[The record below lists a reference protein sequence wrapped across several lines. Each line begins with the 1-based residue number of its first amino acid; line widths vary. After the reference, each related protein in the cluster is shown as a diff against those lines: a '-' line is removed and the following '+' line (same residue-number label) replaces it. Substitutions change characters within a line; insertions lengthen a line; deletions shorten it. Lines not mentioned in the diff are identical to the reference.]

1 MNSITS
7 FLASHIDIRSILL
20 ISGKSFAFSSLLPE
34 ICQLTNIEQVTI
46 CASDHRKSIPVVDS
60 SYTLANGS
68 LPTILSTEQYQS
80 GNLSNTFSAVV
91 FLDIDS
97 ADQLSPL
104 CSAHFTYLVGSVW
117 SGSLD
122 AFTLW
127 EQYRLTASTIYILS
141 KELRYLGDVSSDSR
155 EWVYEEVLSWSRNV
169 DSNVELSI
177 IFPVYNVAK
186 YISKCIESVTAWQAD
201 YVEYLFVDDGSPD
214 NSADIIRDYASK
226 DPRIKL
232 LQKENGGCASA
243 RQFGLDRASG
253 KYIGFIDPDDYV
265 DESMFPKLFRRAMIG
280 SYEIS
285 YCGYNELYETTGEI
299 QPVVSD
305 VLGKPFDEGT
315 FQAAEINSLIAF
327 RRIAIWR
334 GIYLKEMLDR
344 SGIRFHTDL
353 RRFDDLPFKVE
364 TMASARSVV
373 SIPEFL
379 YFYRMARPG
388 QDVSADDER
397 LFVHFQIF
405 KYLDEFIKK
414 TSNREQLE
422 YLQVVK
428 IHTHKWAL
436 TKLKPEFIASY
447 CEKARE
453 DILHNMSLKESLF
466 VALRF
471 TSRYDQLFHLAI
483 CRKNLPML
491 RYLIKHYKP

>member
-1 MNSITS
+1 MKKWRIVMTISERVFERLEQINMSQKEFAEKTGIRQSTIS
-7 FLASHIDIRSILL
+7 EWKKNRTNPSSDKIMGICEALGVSPGWLLSGVDSVERGKNTQEYYVIDKDTEIGYL
-20 ISGKSFAFSSLLPE
+20 ISKTKKYPKDFPL
-34 ICQLTNIEQVTI
+34 
-46 CASDHRKSIPVVDS
+46 DS
-60 SYTLANGS
+60 SE
-68 LPTILSTEQYQS
+68 STEYVREEIL
-80 GNLSNTFSAVV
+80 NWTRHP
-91 FLDIDS
+91 DS
-97 ADQLSPL
+97 D
-104 CSAHFTYLVGSVW
+104 
-117 SGSLD
+117 
-122 AFTLW
+122 
-127 EQYRLTASTIYILS
+127 
-141 KELRYLGDVSSDSR
+141 
-155 EWVYEEVLSWSRNV
+155 
-169 DSNVELSI
+169 VELSI
-177 IFPVYNVAK
+177 IFPVYN
-186 YISKCIESVTAWQAD
+186 ISKYLPQCIESVTAWQAD

-243 RQFGLDRASG
+243 RQFGLERASG

-265 DESMFPKLFRRAMIG
+265 DESMFPKLFRRALIG

-285 YCGYNELYETTGEI
+285 YCGYNEHYETTGEI
-299 QPVVSD
+299 QPVVID
-305 VLGKPFDEGT
+305 VLWSPFDEGT
-315 FQAAEINSLIAF
+315 SRDTDINYLIAF

-405 KYLDEFIKK
+405 KYLDEFISKAK
-414 TSNREQLE
+414 NRSQIE

-447 CEKARE
+447 CEKARD
-453 DILHNMSLKESLF
+453 DILTNMSF
-466 VALRF
+466 VDSCTVAMRY
-471 TSRYDQLFHLAI
+471 TSKNDQLFHLAI
-483 CRKNLPML
+483 CRNNLPML

>member
-1 MNSITS
+1 
-7 FLASHIDIRSILL
+7 
-20 ISGKSFAFSSLLPE
+20 
-34 ICQLTNIEQVTI
+34 
-46 CASDHRKSIPVVDS
+46 
-60 SYTLANGS
+60 
-68 LPTILSTEQYQS
+68 
-80 GNLSNTFSAVV
+80 
-91 FLDIDS
+91 
-97 ADQLSPL
+97 
-104 CSAHFTYLVGSVW
+104 
-117 SGSLD
+117 
-122 AFTLW
+122 
-127 EQYRLTASTIYILS
+127 
-141 KELRYLGDVSSDSR
+141 
-155 EWVYEEVLSWSRNV
+155 
-169 DSNVELSI
+169 
-177 IFPVYNVAK
+177 
-186 YISKCIESVTAWQAD
+186 
-201 YVEYLFVDDGSPD
+201 
-214 NSADIIRDYASK
+214 
-226 DPRIKL
+226 
-232 LQKENGGCASA
+232 
-243 RQFGLDRASG
+243 
-253 KYIGFIDPDDYV
+253 
-265 DESMFPKLFRRAMIG
+265 MIG

-453 DILHNMSLKESLF
+453 DILNNMSLKESLF